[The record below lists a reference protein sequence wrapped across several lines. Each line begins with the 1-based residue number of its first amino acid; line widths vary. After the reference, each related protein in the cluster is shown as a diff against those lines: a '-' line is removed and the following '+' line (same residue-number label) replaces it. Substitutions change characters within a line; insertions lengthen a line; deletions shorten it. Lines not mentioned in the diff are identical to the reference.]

1 MCGKARARAGA
12 HAPRPLGP
20 GGPLC
25 RAGFG
30 LNRSGGPPPPQMHT
44 HTKILAKSIHPYYLF
59 TFSLIIFLAFLL
71 GVTASMP
78 TGAGAA

>member
-1 MCGKARARAGA
+1 MTDLEKMIGNEVKE
-12 HAPRPLGP
+12 L
-20 GGPLC
+20 
-25 RAGFG
+25 
-30 LNRSGGPPPPQMHT
+30 PPTRTMQDD
-44 HTKILAKSIHPYYLF
+44 TKILAKSIHPYYLF